1 VTSFDFSELDKL
13 TADLGQVPAKVRGN
27 VRKSLEVTAR
37 HVKDDWREPLKQSA
51 SIPQGAYTVSY
62 DIGSDNSPKADIVAE
77 IGPEARGRGSH
88 WVGGLV
94 GALEYG
100 TPTTPPTGY
109 GHEALRKNHA
119 DFVKGLEIAAGDI
132 L

>member
-1 VTSFDFSELDKL
+1 MTFDFSELNKL
-13 TADLGQVPAKVRGN
+13 AADLGQVPAKVRGN

-37 HVKDDWREPLKQSA
+37 HVKDDWREPLKQSS

-62 DIGSDNSPKADIVAE
+62 DVEVTAEGVTAE

-109 GHEALRKNHA
+109 GHEALRKNQA